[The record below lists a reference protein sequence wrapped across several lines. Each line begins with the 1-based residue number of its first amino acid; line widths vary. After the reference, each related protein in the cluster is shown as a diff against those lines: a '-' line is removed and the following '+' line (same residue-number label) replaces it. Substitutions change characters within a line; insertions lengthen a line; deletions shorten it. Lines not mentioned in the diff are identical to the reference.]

1 MAVLVIHTV
10 SLLVQY
16 FLKILEHR
24 SIGVQAVVRNQGKTV
39 LY

>member
-24 SIGVQAVVRNQGKTV
+24 SIGVQVVVRNQGKTV